1 MGIKNAVGM
10 LASAVA
16 GCAVGCAVGMGYEFV
31 KEEKRMDKLEE
42 KEKKFE
48 SFYRLLVAWV
58 EMKQEGKN
66 LAEFFEYNNIK
77 TIAVYGMKELGER
90 LVREL
95 DGTEI
100 EIKYVI
106 DQNVDSI
113 ETNIMKMTPEDELP
127 EVDAIVVTA
136 IYFYQDI
143 EEKLSK
149 KVDYQIISLE
159 DAVYGM
165 I

>member
-1 MGIKNAVGM
+1 MGLKNAIGM
-10 LASAVA
+10 IISA
-16 GCAVGCAVGMGYEFV
+16 AVGCAAGIGYEFI
-31 KEEKRMDKLEE
+31 KEEKRMDKLED

-48 SFYRLLVAWV
+48 AFYRLLVAWV
-58 EMKQEGKN
+58 ELKQEGKN
-66 LAEFFEYNNIK
+66 LTDFFTYNNIK

-90 LVREL
+90 LVKEL
-95 DGTEI
+95 EGTEI

-106 DQNVDSI
+106 DQNVNSI
-113 ETNIMKMTPEDELP
+113 ETNLMKKIPEDELP

-159 DAVYGM
+159 DVVYGL

>member
-1 MGIKNAVGM
+1 MGLTIGN
-10 LASAVA
+10 VA
-16 GCAVGCAVGMGYEFV
+16 GVVVSTAIGCMAGIGYEFV
-31 KEEKRMDKLEE
+31 KEEKRLDKLED

-48 SFYRLLVAWV
+48 AFYRLLVAWL

-66 LAEFFEYNNIK
+66 LAEYFECNNIR

-90 LVREL
+90 LVKEL
-95 DGTEI
+95 EETDI
-100 EIKYVI
+100 EIKCVI
-106 DQNVDSI
+106 DQNVGAI
-113 ETNIMKMTPEDELP
+113 ETNLIKKKPDDELP

-143 EEKLSK
+143 AEKLSK
-149 KVDYQIISLE
+149 KVDCQIISLE
-159 DAVYGM
+159 DAVYGL